1 MSEAS
6 LLLNPRG
13 FLPSSASVR
22 ASGLFATSARAA
34 AEDRPIRPF
43 HINVPEA
50 EFVDLRRRIRATR
63 GRRFPPAQA
72 GLSDSFRFG
81 VQKGRTQMIMPI
93 KTLAAIE

>member
-6 LLLNPRG
+6 LLLNRRG

-63 GRRFPPAQA
+63 GRRFPPHRLGYPTVFALVFKQ
-72 GLSDSFRFG
+72 GDR
-81 VQKGRTQMIMPI
+81 K
-93 KTLAAIE
+93 